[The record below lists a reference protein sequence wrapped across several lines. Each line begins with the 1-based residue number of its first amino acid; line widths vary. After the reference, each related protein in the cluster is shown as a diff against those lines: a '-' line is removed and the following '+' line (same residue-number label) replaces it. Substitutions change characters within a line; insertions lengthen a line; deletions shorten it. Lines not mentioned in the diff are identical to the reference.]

1 MGRIE
6 SGKEGE
12 KLAVDYLVSNG
23 YEILEKNFRT
33 PFGEIDIIARD
44 KDFIVIIEV
53 KRRMSDRFGEPQLA
67 VNFKKQ
73 EKLKKLALYY
83 IHKLKKNI
91 QYDSMLLLLKIIALN
106 TSKTLFLNHS
116 LIE

>member
-67 VNFKKQ
+67 VNFNKQ

-83 IHKLKKNI
+83 IHKLKKEYPI
-91 QYDSMLLLLKIIALN
+91 RFDVIAIKIIALN
-106 TSKTLFLNHS
+106 TSKTLFSKS
-116 LIE
+116 LPD